1 MAIVFGGFFFST
13 LFSYPLLAILY
24 VLCALT
30 IVIGSYTI
38 SGRLGGSIID
48 WMLGTGRRQR
58 QLREQLSADLARTK
72 ESKRQGDFDQ
82 ALRLVNEYLEKD
94 PDYPEALFLKAQILT
109 EGFGKSAEARR
120 NLKKIMQM
128 IPESEA
134 FYRWA
139 LNYYNELKEM
149 EEKGRYQ

>member
-1 MAIVFGGFFFST
+1 
-13 LFSYPLLAILY
+13 
-24 VLCALT
+24 
-30 IVIGSYTI
+30 
-38 SGRLGGSIID
+38 
-48 WMLGTGRRQR
+48 MLGTGRRQR